1 MGPRDGLHPVV
12 PADFC
17 NRWDAETPQEALAKA
32 EQAPTSTT
40 GPRPACPGCG
50 SVKIQ
55 PKTAVV
61 EQSNQKPGDY
71 RCTLCN
77 LHFDDPDETKIMKHD
92 PINKFDW
99 IGDDDL
105 ADPDERGFTPVLRGV
120 DDETLTEVAIRV
132 YRPWD
137 DGAGP
142 SYRDLAAIVPHG
154 RYWVG
159 DRVRAWKDGEYRELV
174 ADPTPSVDASSDA
187 TAVATDGGAARS
199 RWEAYGS

>member
-1 MGPRDGLHPVV
+1 MGTRDGLHPVI

-17 NRWDAETPQEALAKA
+17 ERWDAETPQEALAKA

-40 GPRPACPGCG
+40 GPRDRCPYCG
-50 SVKIQ
+50 SVKVRT
-55 PKTAVV
+55 KT
-61 EQSNQKPGDY
+61 SKPGGGPRRPEAHKCV
-71 RCTLCN
+71 RCKR
-77 LHFDDPDETKIMKHD
+77 HFDETADETTIFMTDDRTNAFEWTDD
-92 PINKFDW
+92 PTDT
-99 IGDDDL
+99 
-105 ADPDERGFTPVLRGV
+105 AERGFTPVLRGV
-120 DDETLTEVAIRV
+120 DDERLTEIALRL

-154 RYWVG
+154 RYWIG
-159 DRVRAWKDGEYRELV
+159 ERVRAWKDGEYRELV